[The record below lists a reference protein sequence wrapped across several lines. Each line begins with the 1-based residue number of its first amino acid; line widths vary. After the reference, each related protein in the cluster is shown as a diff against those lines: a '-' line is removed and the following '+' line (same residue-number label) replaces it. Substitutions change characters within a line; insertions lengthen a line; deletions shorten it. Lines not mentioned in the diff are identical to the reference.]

1 MGWCGVIV
9 GGFRCL
15 RLAQIHNR
23 RRQLYIDIQDPISRL
38 DWGVAVNNVS
48 ALVAAGLAL
57 ISFGSPAQAQQSC
70 ADLKAE
76 IATFQQSLAT
86 DQSALDN
93 CNNHLGTC
101 TQGQISA
108 WQLTITNVK
117 REIMADQAQLPS
129 VCSPPPP
136 PDLDHVSLQGVDVVQ
151 AKGDTSV
158 PAKLVADRPSWVRV
172 YLDKNNGTRTITAT
186 LQATRDGNTVNIA
199 PDAAVIV
206 DASDT
211 LHTRRAQWK
220 KSLNF
225 SVPAAMITSGTTI
238 FLLTSLNDPTSPH
251 TSIICSNCGNPKQVS
266 FFKPGRSR
274 FAASWQQ
281 VTAQPFLGF
290 NPLGGR
296 EAMSGQVSAIAVDLA
311 HDPTGNTVYIGSSS
325 GGLWKSTN
333 GLSANPKLVP
343 LSDQSQSLSVG
354 ALALDTR
361 TNPPT
366 IYVGT
371 GAPDNSSNIAGYTG
385 VGILST
391 KDNGASWTKVD
402 TADGGS
408 HSFVGLGFSS
418 IIVDPVNPDTLLA
431 ATGMANDPNH
441 PHNSLPLGDHGFNS
455 LGIYRSTD
463 AGKTWTQLKSA
474 AYSTQPSGSCF
485 DTPDIPAPMGFFHI
499 ELTYEPT
506 RATYF
511 AGITGVGLFA
521 SSDQGATWK
530 SFADL
535 GLGAG
540 LPAGTDI
547 SKVSL
552 ASRNGELWA
561 FLLTNLPTACSFSM
575 MHSIDGGKNWSPMPV
590 PTDPNGIFKGALM
603 YVAAPPGSGLLLSAT
618 QLLYAFDT
626 LKTNASWNNITH
638 NIHGDQ
644 HATAFVNAT
653 TWYVGDDGGAWAT
666 TDSGNTWTS
675 LNADLRT
682 LEFLSADENQD
693 GTFAGGLND
702 NGVVLTSI
710 GPGWQQLT
718 GNDGTYVEADPLSS
732 TAFFIANQCGHIFYA
747 NSRSSATLPVTNFC
761 VKDLGADFMA
771 PYEVLTA
778 AGTSPVRSGLTGLGA
793 TIARNGRLLLAGSV
807 NPWLIAFDPGS
818 PSNPCQPAPPPPDPL
833 PDGCDTSQTSNP
845 QAVQLTDG
853 INQIIHYIAPVPGDP
868 TTAWMVA
875 GSSLFQ
881 LSNISFTGKA
891 NLTTSPTLPVSRA
904 VLGHLAASSA
914 DTVYVTVVG
923 FLDGQKVF
931 KTTDAGKTWTNISG
945 NLPNVPV
952 NWITLDP
959 AHPGTIYLATNTGV
973 LMTDDGGVAGEQWR
987 TVAAGLPN
995 APVTQVRIVPGG
1007 QLLAAT
1013 YGRSAWILYDR
1024 CQPIRDKLEVVDCD
1038 RVRTNSC
1045 RLQLKRLEQQ
1055 LSACEGAH

>member
-1 MGWCGVIV
+1 M
-9 GGFRCL
+9 
-15 RLAQIHNR
+15 
-23 RRQLYIDIQDPISRL
+23 
-38 DWGVAVNNVS
+38 NNS
-48 ALVAAGLAL
+48 SGLIAAALLAL
-57 ISFGSPAQAQQSC
+57 LSTGSPAPAQQTC

-76 IATFQQSLAT
+76 IATFQQSLSN
-86 DQSALDN
+86 DQTALDN
-93 CNNHLGTC
+93 CNNHPGTC
-101 TQGQISA
+101 TPGQISA
-108 WQLTITNVK
+108 WQLAISNLK
-117 REIMADQAQLPS
+117 REIMADQFQLPG

-136 PDLDHVSLQGVDVVQ
+136 PDVDHVSLQDMDVVQ
-151 AKGDTSV
+151 LMGGTSV
-158 PAKLVADRPSWVRV
+158 PAKLIAGKPSWVRV
-172 YLDKNNGTRTITAT
+172 YLDKTNGMRTITAT
-186 LQATRDGNTVNIA
+186 LQASRDGNTVNIS
-199 PDAAVIV
+199 PDAAVTV

-211 LHTRRAQWK
+211 LQTRRAHWK

-225 SVPAAMITSGTTI
+225 SVPSAMITFGTTI
-238 FLLTSLNDPTSPH
+238 FTLTSLMDPSSPD
-251 TSIICSNCGNPKQVS
+251 TDIICANCGNPKQVS
-266 FFKPGRSR
+266 FFKPGPSR
-274 FAASWQQ
+274 FAASWQE
-281 VTAQPFLGF
+281 VTAQPFLGL
-290 NPLGGR
+290 NPAGR
-296 EAMSGQVSAIAVDLA
+296 ETMSGQVSAIAVDLA
-311 HDPTGNTVYIGSSS
+311 HDPTGNTVYVGSSS
-325 GGLWKSTN
+325 GGVWKSTN

-391 KDNGASWTKVD
+391 KDNGATWTKVD

-418 IIVDPVNPDTLLA
+418 IIVDPVNPDILLA

-441 PHNSLPLGDHGFNS
+441 PHNSLPIGDPGFNN

-485 DTPDIPAPMGFFHI
+485 DPGPPDIPVPKGFFHI
-499 ELTYEPT
+499 ELIYEPT

-561 FLLTNLPTACSFSM
+561 FLLTNSPNACSFSM
-575 MHSIDGGKNWSPMPV
+575 AHSTDGGKNWSPMPV
-590 PTDPNGIFKGALM
+590 PTNPNGIFKGALM

-618 QLLYAFDT
+618 QFLYALDA
-626 LKTNASWNNITH
+626 LKTNASWNDITH
-638 NIHGDQ
+638 NLHGDQ

-702 NGVVLTSI
+702 NGVILTSI

-718 GNDGTYVEADPLSS
+718 GADGTYVEADPLSS
-732 TAFFIANQCGHIFYA
+732 TAFFIANQCGNISYA
-747 NSRSSATLPVTNFC
+747 STITLTMLPIANFC
-761 VKDLGADFMA
+761 VEGLGADFMA

-778 AGTSPVRSGLTGLGA
+778 AGTSPVRSGLTGAGA
-793 TIARNGRLLLAGSV
+793 TIAKNGRILLAGSV
-807 NPWLIAFDPGS
+807 NPWLIAFDPGTT
-818 PSNPCQPAPPPPDPL
+818 SNPCQPAPPPPNPL
-833 PDGCDTSQTSNP
+833 PHGCDTSQTSNP
-845 QAVQLTDG
+845 QAVQLTNG
-853 INQIIHYIAPVPGDP
+853 INQKIHYIAPVPGDP

-881 LSNISFTGKA
+881 LSNISFAGKT
-891 NLTTSPTLPVSRA
+891 NLTTITTLPVPNA
-904 VLGHLAASSA
+904 VLGHLAAASA
-914 DTVYVTVVG
+914 DTFYIIVVG
-923 FLDGQKVF
+923 FLDGQKIF
-931 KTTDAGKTWTNISG
+931 KSTDTGKTWMNISG

-959 AHPGTIYLATNTGV
+959 VHPGTIYLATNTGV
-973 LMTDDGGVAGEQWR
+973 LTTDDGGVAGEQWR

-995 APVTQVRIVPGG
+995 VPVTQVRIVPGG

-1024 CQPIRDKLEVVDCD
+1024 CQPIRDKLEAVDCD

-1045 RLQLKRLEQQ
+1045 QLQLKRLEQQ